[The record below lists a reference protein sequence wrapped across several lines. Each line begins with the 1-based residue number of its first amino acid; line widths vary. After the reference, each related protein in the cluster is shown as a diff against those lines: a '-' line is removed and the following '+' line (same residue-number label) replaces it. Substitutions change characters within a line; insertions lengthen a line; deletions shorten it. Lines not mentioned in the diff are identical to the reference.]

1 MRVVLDTDVVVA
13 ALRST
18 HGASRQWLRAVLR
31 REVELALSVPLVL
44 QYEEVL
50 LRAGTLAAIK
60 GTETRVL
67 RLLDL
72 LCALGHPAERS
83 YSWRPA
89 LRDPNDEMVLE
100 TAIHGHA
107 DWLLTFN
114 LRDFAGSER
123 FGIAVERPGPVWRQ
137 WRGDQR

>member
-72 LCALGHPAERS
+72 ASDARWDRRYS

-107 DWLLTFN
+107 DWTFPLTVQPPG
-114 LRDFAGSER
+114 LRRKRAVR
-123 FGIAVERPGPVWRQ
+123 HRRRAARTRVATVER
-137 WRGDQR
+137 